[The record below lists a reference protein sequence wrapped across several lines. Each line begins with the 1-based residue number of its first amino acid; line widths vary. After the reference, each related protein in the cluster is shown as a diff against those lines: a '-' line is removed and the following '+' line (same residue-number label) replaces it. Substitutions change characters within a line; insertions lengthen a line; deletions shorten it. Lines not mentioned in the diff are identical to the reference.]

1 MSLLSN
7 LPDLAQVKMQ
17 VDRIDANTQG
27 VKVLSSR
34 ADDYL
39 HRIFAEIVALRSE
52 VEELKR
58 AADDRAT

>member
-7 LPDLAQVKMQ
+7 LPDLAQVKAQ

-34 ADDYL
+34 ANGYL
-39 HRIFAEIVALRSE
+39 HEILAEIVALRSE
-52 VEELKR
+52 VEELKK
-58 AADDRAT
+58 AADARAT

>member
-7 LPDLAQVKMQ
+7 LPDLAQVKLQ

-39 HRIFAEIVALRSE
+39 HRILQEIVALRSE
-52 VEELKR
+52 VEELKK
-58 AADDRAT
+58 AADARAT